1 MYAIKDITSRVNT
14 RHIYAKKGDKIEVI
28 IDYGH
33 FCIVEFKGSR
43 FSTLK
48 ENLTND
54 IKSIINQ
61 NEIKANDTKRKI

>member
-14 RHIYAKKGDKIEVI
+14 RHIYAKKGEKVQIVS
-28 IDYGH
+28 DYGH
-33 FCIVEFKGSR
+33 FCIVELRGNR

-54 IKSIINQ
+54 IKSISTIVG
-61 NEIKANDTKRKI
+61 K